1 MHDPIRKMIK
11 PKSTILYLHEYRH
24 VPEEILLWKNDEHLT
39 PWSAVCREL
48 SGTCEPQGDVHTE
61 TTQPVLPPLLCVGI
75 GTYKTLADGELYLC
89 VLIDPQ
95 SRRVFSWSL
104 GVYRSAELVDRALE
118 RLFAIYDQRVSVT
131 GSPLVIRG
139 SRNAVYG
146 TRLYRDVLARYPVQ
160 SEMTEKGT
168 RGGVMAVSTFFSQL
182 MIRKGGYIFFD
193 WQDGVNWLSRYLLE
207 YNQRIEG
214 ED

>member
-11 PKSTILYLHEYRH
+11 PKSPILYLHEYRH

-39 PWSAVCREL
+39 QWSAESCPPPEI
-48 SGTCEPQGDVHTE
+48 SQTATAHT
-61 TTQPVLPPLLCVGI
+61 PGLPPLLCVGI

-104 GVYRSAELVDRALE
+104 GVYRSAELVDRTLE
-118 RLFAIYDQRVSVT
+118 RLFAIYNQRVSVT
-131 GSPLVIRG
+131 GSPLVIRS

-146 TRLYRDVLARYPVQ
+146 TRLYRDVLAQYPVQ
-160 SEMTEKGT
+160 GEMTEKGT

-193 WQDGVNWLSRYLLE
+193 
-207 YNQRIEG
+207 
-214 ED
+214 

>member
-11 PKSTILYLHEYRH
+11 PKAPILYLHEYRH

-39 PWSAVCREL
+39 PWSAESCPPPE
-48 SGTCEPQGDVHTE
+48 SAQTAAAHT
-61 TTQPVLPPLLCVGI
+61 PVLPPLLCVGI
-75 GTYKTLADGELYLC
+75 GTYKTLADGEFYLC

-131 GSPLVIRG
+131 GSPLVIRS

-146 TRLYRDVLARYPVQ
+146 TRLYRDVLAQYPVQ
-160 SEMTEKGT
+160 DEMTEKGT

-193 WQDGVNWLSRYLLE
+193 WQDGVDWLSRYLLE

-214 ED
+214 GKLTGTK